1 ESSRMHHILLNNS
14 DDVVLW
20 SAKSSPAPGGITLR
34 KQRPKGRG
42 VAESSSRMHHIL
54 LSNNDDVV
62 A

>member
-1 ESSRMHHILLNNS
+1 M
-14 DDVVLW
+14 
-20 SAKSSPAPGGITLR
+20 LR
-34 KQRPKGRG
+34 KQRPEGRG